1 MIHIRPA
8 TLPDLDSLVEL
19 LRLLFA
25 IEADFDF
32 EPQRQRR
39 GLALLL
45 VDPERASIM
54 VAETEGKI
62 VGMCSGQV
70 LISTAE
76 GGPALV
82 VEDVVVQEAWRGHQI
97 GRRLLE
103 ALEDWAAARGIRRL
117 QLLADRN
124 NTPAFN
130 FYGRLGWRGTELVC
144 LRRVLEAKPGQ
155 DGAEA

>member
-82 VEDVVVQEAWRGHQI
+82 VEDVVVQEA
-97 GRRLLE
+97 
-103 ALEDWAAARGIRRL
+103 
-117 QLLADRN
+117 
-124 NTPAFN
+124 
-130 FYGRLGWRGTELVC
+130 
-144 LRRVLEAKPGQ
+144 
-155 DGAEA
+155 